1 MAFSMK
7 IAQTALSGI
16 LLLEPRVFTDA
27 RGCFFE
33 SFNQRAWQ
41 EQTGLQTV
49 FVQDNQSHST
59 KGVLRG
65 LHYQVSPAAQGKLV
79 RVLSGEI
86 FDVAVDLRRSSS
98 TFGRWLGMTLSAENR
113 KQLWIPE
120 GFAHGFLVLSA
131 SAEVLYKT
139 TAYYN
144 PAAER
149 SIAWNDVELG
159 IEWPDTVTPVLSEKD
174 AIAGSFA
181 AAQYFD

>member
-1 MAFSMK
+1 MAFSMR
-7 IAQTALSGI
+7 ITQTELSGI

-65 LHYQVSPAAQGKLV
+65 LHYQLSPSAQGKLV

-86 FDVAVDLRRSSS
+86 FDVAVDLRRSSM
-98 TFGRWLGMTLSAENR
+98 TFGRWFGMLLSADNR

-120 GFAHGFLVLSA
+120 GFAHGFLVLSE
-131 SAEVLYKT
+131 SADVLYKT
-139 TAYYN
+139 TDYYD
-144 PAAER
+144 PASER
-149 SIAWNDVELG
+149 SIVWNDQQLG
-159 IEWPDTVTPVLSEKD
+159 IEWPNAVTPVLSGKD